1 MTYYTESN
9 PTPKFDTAG
18 GIVLCNKKLL
28 FIYKRG
34 MWDLPKGKIEFNHT
48 TESTALREISEET
61 GLKEN
66 DLTVINKLPKTKYY
80 KKVNGEAFLKKN
92 YWFIINYTGDP
103 LTTLVPDQS
112 EGITECKW
120 VDLNNLDS
128 IITNTHARISYLI
141 DYFLNDP
148 DFENY
153 LNGSVLNN

>member
-66 DLTVINKLPKTKYY
+66 DLTVINEKLMYY
-80 KKVNGEAFLKKN
+80 EYIIHNIN
-92 YWFIINYTGDP
+92 SININNQDIFI
-103 LTTLVPDQS
+103 
-112 EGITECKW
+112 K
-120 VDLNNLDS
+120 
-128 IITNTHARISYLI
+128 IIYDII
-141 DYFLNDP
+141 
-148 DFENY
+148 
-153 LNGSVLNN
+153 